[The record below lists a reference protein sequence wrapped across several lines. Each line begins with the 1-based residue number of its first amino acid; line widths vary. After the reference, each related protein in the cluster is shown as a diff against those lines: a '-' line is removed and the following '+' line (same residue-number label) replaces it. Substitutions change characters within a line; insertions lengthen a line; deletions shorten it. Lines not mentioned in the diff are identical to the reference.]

1 MKKLT
6 QQWIVVTDE
15 RGSSLLV
22 SHWVRVPEFG
32 TDRKPVV

>member
-22 SHWVRVPEFG
+22 SQWVRDPEFG
-32 TDRKPVV
+32 TESRKVF